1 MEETTMIAIQTTALA
16 EPLTIQYGMN
26 SFIVLRNTEGI
37 THEES
42 LVRAAETGNH
52 MNWVLGHVIATR
64 CAVLPSLHQEPVWG
78 DDTLRI
84 YRRGSGSANDA
95 EYLPFDQLLSA
106 FHTTQER
113 ILAGIAMLTDE
124 ELAAPAPFSPGGGP
138 ETLGSLLTK
147 STIHEGYHLGQIGIL
162 RRVAGKAGAIK

>member
-1 MEETTMIAIQTTALA
+1 MIAAQTTALA
-16 EPLTIQYGMN
+16 ETLAIQFGMN
-26 SFIVLRNTEGI
+26 QYIAKMNLEGI

-52 MNWVLGHVIATR
+52 INWLVGHVVATR
-64 CAVLPSLHQEPVWG
+64 CALLPSLRQEAPWG
-78 DDTLRI
+78 EEQTRV
-84 YRRGSGSANDA
+84 YRRGSSAAVDTD
-95 EYLPFDQLLSA
+95 YLPFDEVVRA

-113 ILAGIAMLTDE
+113 ILAGVAALTDE

-147 STIHEGYHLGQIGIL
+147 STVHEGYHLGQTGIL
-162 RRVAGKAGAIK
+162 RRVVGKPGAIR